1 MKITRRYRFSA
12 SHRLHAP
19 SLSDEQNAELY
30 GRCNNP
36 FGHGHD
42 YLIEVQADGPLD
54 LRTGLVIDHGKM
66 DRIVHF
72 AVVDAFDHRNL
83 NTDVPEFRNTVPT
96 TENLAVEIGRRLQNA
111 WREDFG
117 DSPVLRRIRVHET
130 RRNIFELSL

>member
-19 SLSDEQNAELY
+19 CLSDERNAELY

-42 YLIEVQADGPLD
+42 YIIEVQADGRVD

-66 DRIVHF
+66 DRLVRRS
-72 AVVDAFDHRNL
+72 VVEVFDHRNL
-83 NTDVPEFRNTVPT
+83 NTDVPWLKGCIPT
-96 TENLAVEIGRRLQNA
+96 AENLALIFWERIQPELPEGLLRSVRVWETEKNWA
-111 WREDFG
+111 EVG
-117 DSPVLRRIRVHET
+117 DQS
-130 RRNIFELSL
+130 